1 MRCSVVLDD
10 HPGAL
15 ARFIAVVAHGNG
27 NILHIHHEQGAYD
40 LPVHAVR
47 VILEIETR
55 GKDHIRSLTEALE
68 NAGYEILVM

>member
-10 HPGAL
+10 RPGAL
-15 ARFIAVVAHGNG
+15 AQFIAVVAQGNG

-47 VILEIETR
+47 VVLEIETR
-55 GKDHIRSLTEALE
+55 GRNHIGFMVAALE
-68 NAGYEILVM
+68 KAGYKIQIL